1 MLFNGNNVGKR
12 DMNVPTLFPGNHGS
26 LRVEFSATWSDPQ
39 NLFGSGRFRFPL
51 SEYCVAS

>member
-1 MLFNGNNVGKR
+1 
-12 DMNVPTLFPGNHGS
+12 MNVPTLFPGNHGS